1 MKPKPN
7 LPLALANPWRMS
19 KHHFPLLLLL
29 SAWLMAS
36 DALAQP
42 AGQVV
47 AFESKYPD
55 ITDVP
60 AAAQSGVVAIAMGW
74 HHMVAL
80 KNDGSVVAWG
90 DNRYGQTNVPVAAQ
104 SGVRA
109 IAVGDHHSL
118 ALKDNGSVVA

>member
-1 MKPKPN
+1 MMKPNPN

-19 KHHFPLLLLL
+19 KHYFPLLLLL

-47 AFESKYPD
+47 AWEDNYHG

-60 AAAQSGVVAIAMGW
+60 AAAQSGVVAIALGAD
-74 HHMVAL
+74 HMVAL

-90 DNRYGQTNVPVAAQ
+90 DNLYGQTNVPVAAQ
-104 SGVRA
+104 SGV
-109 IAVGDHHSL
+109 IAVSAGGWL
-118 ALKDNGSVVA
+118 AEAAWRLVWP